1 MSAGASPV
9 PHATSGSP
17 EAVCPFCRGD
27 VKADLLTYG
36 GHCPHCLIEIPGEE
50 APTNPNAEKVQEEKL
65 IKEVAQVKQEKK
77 SRLALIAFALAAV
90 GALVVVIWP
99 APKPSEFALEDD
111 WVIMPVS
118 KHRDIADPA
127 AADAAPAVADGG
139 AASKSKPGR
148 KSTNGEKQGQPE
160 SGAQASAGGSG
171 DGSAGRTASGGS
183 GEPAQGSSTI
193 SQGAATGDPFAIRSG
208 GPSAKE
214 IEGACLDDS
223 GDIEAMV
230 RGRVKSSGAQVQ
242 ACYEQALKQNESLR
256 GSWRVSFTLGRD
268 GRASKV
274 QVLAQNG
281 KDAGFESCL
290 GRVVGGWKFQGV
302 CEDMALTV
310 PFAFGAKD

>member
-1 MSAGASPV
+1 
-9 PHATSGSP
+9 
-17 EAVCPFCRGD
+17 VCPFCRGD

-50 APTNPNAEKVQEEKL
+50 APTNPNAEKVEEEKL

-77 SRLALIAFALAAV
+77 SRLALVAFALVAI

-99 APKPSEFALEDD
+99 SPKPSEFALEDD

-127 AADAAPAVADGG
+127 AAAATPAVADAGST
-139 AASKSKPGR
+139 SKTKPGR
-148 KSTNGEKQGQPE
+148 KSTAGEKPSQPE
-160 SGAQASAGGSG
+160 SSAQASAGG
-171 DGSAGRTASGGS
+171 GSAGRSATGGAQP
-183 GEPAQGSSTI
+183 EQGSSTI
-193 SQGAATGDPFAIRSG
+193 SAGAATGDPFAVKSG
-208 GPSAKE
+208 GPTAKE
-214 IEGACLDDS
+214 MEGACLEDE
-223 GDIEAMV
+223 GDIETMV

-242 ACYEQALKQNESLR
+242 ACYEQALKQNEGLR

-310 PFAFGAKD
+310 PFAFGSKD

>member
-9 PHATSGSP
+9 PHANSGSP

-77 SRLALIAFALAAV
+77 SRLALVAFALAAV

-99 APKPSEFALEDD
+99 SPKPSEFALEDD

-127 AADAAPAVADGG
+127 VTDAAPAAAEGG

-148 KSTNGEKQGQPE
+148 KSSNGEKSSPPE
-160 SGAQASAGGSG
+160 ASAQASG
-171 DGSAGRTASGGS
+171 
-183 GEPAQGSSTI
+183 QGSSGRGATAT
-193 SQGAATGDPFAIRSG
+193 SAPPEQRGSTVSAGAATGDPFAVNSG

-214 IEGACLDDS
+214 MEGTCLKDE
-223 GDIEAMV
+223 GDIETMV

-256 GSWRVSFTLGRD
+256 GSWRVSLTLGRD

-310 PFAFGAKD
+310 PFSFGAK